1 MIGILLLA
9 SEHMEVGSEPYR
21 KRRLLLLPLCILF
34 NDAHKLH
41 RPAEN
46 KIMISLCD
54 KTMNSAKKNIL
65 GTLYGAYPSAQYI
78 QLEIEFNTVGNVVDM
93 LTRTISKYL
102 LFSSNVNSQ
111 TVFSR
116 YRMRIEDN
124 L

>member
-1 MIGILLLA
+1 
-9 SEHMEVGSEPYR
+9 
-21 KRRLLLLPLCILF
+21 
-34 NDAHKLH
+34 
-41 RPAEN
+41 
-46 KIMISLCD
+46 
-54 KTMNSAKKNIL
+54 MNSAKKKIL

-102 LFSSNVNSQ
+102 LFSSNVYSQ